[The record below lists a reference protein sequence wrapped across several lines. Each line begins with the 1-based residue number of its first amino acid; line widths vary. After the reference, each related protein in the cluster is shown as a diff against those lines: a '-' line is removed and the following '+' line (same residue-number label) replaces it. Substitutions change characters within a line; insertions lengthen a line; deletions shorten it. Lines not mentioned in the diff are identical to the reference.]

1 MTKYILTTISALI
14 VVSLPVAAQMAPP
27 ATDNSAMSQFPLIQV
42 MKLKGD
48 RYAGFTKSCLVVYEN
63 GRYRREFHRQE
74 NTGGRPQPGWRPIEV
89 FESVLPGSDL
99 QKLNTILQSPD
110 FILLHGNVGKYQNI
124 WPQLAWSRSGE
135 AMPHGDIDLFVTA
148 VRRAQAAQVFETFV
162 ETMPHDPQTHLT
174 QFVALVD
181 KISEDKSGRQAPGTA
196 NNCSAGEVPST
207 SAEMEGSRPIRHLNT
222 PAPITGFRNASV
234 KLDVMIYPDGTTG
247 EIKVTDGIDPQMDIR
262 AVDAVKKWTFAPP
275 VLVGIPVST
284 LIHLQIDFR
293 PH

>member
-1 MTKYILTTISALI
+1 MTKYVLTTISALI

-48 RYAGFTKSCLVVYEN
+48 QYSGFTKSCLVVYDN
-63 GRYRREFHRQE
+63 GRYHREFHRQE

-89 FESVLPGSDL
+89 FENVLPDSDL
-99 QKLNTILQSPD
+99 QNLKAILQSPD
-110 FILLHGNVGKYQNI
+110 FVLLHGNVGKYQNI
-124 WPQLAWSRSGE
+124 WPQLAWSRSGD

-148 VRRAQAAQVFETFV
+148 VRRAQGAQVFETFV
-162 ETMPHDPQTHLT
+162 ETMPHDPQSHLT

-181 KISEDKSGRQAPGTA
+181 KISKDNSGRQEHGTA

-207 SAEMEGSRPIRHLNT
+207 SAEMESSRPIRHLNT
-222 PAPITGFRNASV
+222 PGPITGFRNASV
-234 KLDVMIYPDGTTG
+234 KLDLMVYPDGTTG

-262 AVDAVKKWTFAPP
+262 AVEALHKWTFAPA
-275 VLVGIPVST
+275 VLVGIPVSV